1 MLTALLLLDRARD
14 LAGNLF
20 LEVAWRIAQA
30 REPQPQP
37 PEPKGEA
44 VDVVEPDAAP

>member
-1 MLTALLLLDRARD
+1 MLTALLLLDRAR
-14 LAGNLF
+14 NLL

-30 REPQPQP
+30 REPQPP
-37 PEPKGEA
+37 PGPKGEA